1 MRSVRQAVGEF
12 LYGMTAYEFVHQTH
26 RMRHDLNSLLMVT
39 TFGDLIGLPV
49 FPPYYGLRLL
59 PYVAGDL
66 EVWKRQMLR
75 ERHPLDQEEFDLIE
89 M

>member
-1 MRSVRQAVGEF
+1 VRSLRRAVGEF
-12 LYGMTAYEFVHQTH
+12 LYGMTGYEFVHQAT
-26 RMRHDLNSLLMVT
+26 RMRHDLNTLLMVT
-39 TFGDLIGLPV
+39 TFGDLVGLPI

-59 PYVAGDL
+59 PYVTPDIA
-66 EVWKRQMLR
+66 VWKRQALR